1 MINKTRNSINLL
13 LIFIG
18 AFLVLS
24 SIVLVVY
31 NLQAV
36 SEDKLYDDY
45 NTKSSIDT
53 TNQNIMTTGLGIV
66 SNLKVIFIA
75 IIGGIVILV
84 FLISRKDGILPFFQK
99 ILSRFP

>member
-1 MINKTRNSINLL
+1 MINKTKNSLNLL
-13 LIFIG
+13 LIFFF

-53 TNQNIMTTGLGIV
+53 TNQNIMTTGLGIT

-75 IIGGIVILV
+75 VIGGIVILT
-84 FLISRKDGILPFFQK
+84 FLISRKDGILPFFSK
-99 ILSRFP
+99 ILARFP

>member
-1 MINKTRNSINLL
+1 MITKTKNSLNLL
-13 LIFIG
+13 LIFFF